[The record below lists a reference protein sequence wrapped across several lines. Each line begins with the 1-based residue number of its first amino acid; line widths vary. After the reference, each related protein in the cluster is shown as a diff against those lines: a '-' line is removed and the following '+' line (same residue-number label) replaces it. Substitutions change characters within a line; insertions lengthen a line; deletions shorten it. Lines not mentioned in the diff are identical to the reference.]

1 MEATEAVFIGLGS
14 NLGDSF
20 QVLKKG
26 WRLLGE
32 QNGVTAKELSPPFL
46 SSPVGMTSNFW
57 FTNAVGYLQ
66 VSLTPLEFLELL
78 LEIEQ
83 DLGRVRDEKKHGYQD
98 RVIDL
103 DLLYFGSVMMDTP
116 RLTIPHPHRNERLFV
131 LSPMAA
137 IAPDYVDPETG
148 QPVLD
153 MHLDL
158 LDKIDTGRVG
168 QQEITRSTW
177 PKGP

>member
-1 MEATEAVFIGLGS
+1 
-14 NLGDSF
+14 
-20 QVLKKG
+20 
-26 WRLLGE
+26 
-32 QNGVTAKELSPPFL
+32 
-46 SSPVGMTSNFW
+46 
-57 FTNAVGYLQ
+57 
-66 VSLTPLEFLELL
+66 
-78 LEIEQ
+78 
-83 DLGRVRDEKKHGYQD
+83 
-98 RVIDL
+98 
-103 DLLYFGSVMMDTP
+103 MMDTP

-148 QPVLD
+148 QPVLN

-177 PKGP
+177 PEGP